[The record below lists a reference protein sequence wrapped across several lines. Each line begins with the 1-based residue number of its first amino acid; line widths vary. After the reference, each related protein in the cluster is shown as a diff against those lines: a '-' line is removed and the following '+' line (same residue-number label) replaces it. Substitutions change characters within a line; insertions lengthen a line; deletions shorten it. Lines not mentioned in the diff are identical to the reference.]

1 MSSPTRANDAHP
13 AIRDP
18 SPIVEWLIQ
27 PAFQLLVAVL
37 SLVAVLAFSAFF
49 YLYRPYDGLGVYSE
63 NPLGEIYE
71 VVPGGPGAQAGIQPG
86 DLILAIDNRPLN
98 PNLSAPRYQSG
109 IRQGNVVVYRLQRGG
124 ETIEIPLR
132 IGSYWSDL
140 PLLAS
145 YLGIQLLSFGLWVI
159 GLLLVLFTPPGD
171 ARARLLGLGFLLAGA
186 AAAAGGASGWNSFW
200 SANTIQKTLLCLLAA
215 ILITA
220 HLTFPEVTFPKYR
233 PRMIAAAWIAALLL
247 CALVIANDWLLAP
260 QGSSLLT
267 SYGISLR
274 QVVLIVFLLAWLA
287 SLALLARSRLAAA
300 SPETR
305 RQTGIILWGMLLGIS
320 PFFTLTLLPYLI
332 LGEEYVTGAFSI
344 LFLILLPLA
353 YAYVIFQRQLLR
365 IDLVINRLL
374 VTFVVLLLIL
384 TLSILLFGAI
394 TLAFDLPSNTPLYG
408 GLVAALIAL
417 PFPWLQARVQ
427 ARVNRVLYGSHYDS
441 LAIAADLSQRLAGAM
456 ERQALIDTLTTYLPR
471 QIGVLEAALWLDDGR
486 GLRLVEESSQPNP
499 NLDVQPLFHFAF
511 QENLQPARAA
521 ELWRRFPDQ
530 MEAQAANFAWSRLF
544 VPLVYEAQLNGL
556 LVLGSRVAGEV
567 YSDQDLLMLSAV
579 ARQAGLAWANVLLVE
594 QYRRISQ
601 ELVRSD
607 EAQRKQLAGDL
618 HDSLLQDLFYIKQ
631 MLYQRRADA
640 DLVAQIGAS
649 IDRLRQ
655 VIKAQRP
662 AVLDRGLRLAFEDLV
677 DEARRRAN
685 GTPHIE
691 LTLELADELDLP
703 EETLTHIYRIAQE
716 ALANALK
723 YAQAKSVRLSLHAI
737 KPTGLRL
744 VVADDGNGMV
754 QFNRLDTSTSAH
766 FGMALMRE
774 RAAMIGAAL
783 TIQSQ
788 PGSGTKVILEL
799 CNEA

>member
-1 MSSPTRANDAHP
+1 L
-13 AIRDP
+13 
-18 SPIVEWLIQ
+18 VQ
-27 PAFQLLVAVL
+27 PAFQLAVAVL
-37 SLVAVLAFSAFF
+37 GIVAVLAFSAFF

-71 VVPGGPGAQAGIQPG
+71 VVPGGPGAQAGIQVG
-86 DLILAIDNRPLN
+86 DLILAIDNRSLN
-98 PNLSAPRYQSG
+98 PSVSAPRYRPG
-109 IRQGNVVVYRLQRGG
+109 IRQGDVVMYRLQRGA
-124 ETIEIPLR
+124 ETLEIPVQ
-132 IGSYWSDL
+132 IGSYWNDL

-145 YLGIQLLSFGLWVI
+145 YLGIQLLSLGLWLI
-159 GLLLVLFTPPGD
+159 GLLLVVFTSPGD

-200 SANTIQKTLLCLLAA
+200 GANTIQKILLSLLAA
-215 ILITA
+215 ILLTA
-220 HLTFPEVTFPKYR
+220 HLTFPKVTFPKYR
-233 PRMIAAAWIAALLL
+233 PRLITAAWLATLLL
-247 CALVIANDWLLAP
+247 CVLVIAGDWLLAH
-260 QGSSLLT
+260 QGVSLHIT
-267 SYGISLR
+267 YGISLR
-274 QVVLIVFLLAWLA
+274 QIVLTVFLLAWLA
-287 SLALLARSRLAAA
+287 SIASLARSRLAAA

-305 RQTGIILWGMLLGIS
+305 RQTGIIIWGMLLGIS

-394 TLAFDLPSNTPLYG
+394 ALAFDLPRNTPLYG

-456 ERQALIDTLTTYLPR
+456 ERHALIDTLVKYLPR
-471 QIGVLEAALWLDDGR
+471 QMGVLETALWLNDGR
-486 GLRLVEESSQPNP
+486 SLRLVEGNLEPNSIQD
-499 NLDVQPLFHFAF
+499 LQQVFHSVF
-511 QENLQPARAA
+511 QDNLQPARAA
-521 ELWRRFPDQ
+521 ELWARFPDQ
-530 MEAQAANFAWSRLF
+530 MEAQAAKFAWSRLF
-544 VPLVYEAQLNGL
+544 VPLVYEEQLNGL

-579 ARQAGLAWANVLLVE
+579 SRQAGLAWANVLLVE

-631 MLYQRRADA
+631 LLYQRRADA
-640 DLVAQIGAS
+640 ELVEQLGAS

-662 AVLDRGLRLAFEDLV
+662 AVLDRGLKLAFEDLV
-677 DEARRRAN
+677 GEACRRTN
-685 GTPHIE
+685 GAPQIALE
-691 LTLELADELDLP
+691 LELADELDLP
-703 EETLTHIYRIAQE
+703 EESLTHIYRIAQE

-723 YAQAKSVRLSLHAI
+723 YAQAKSVRISLHAARQD
-737 KPTGLRL
+737 GLRL
-744 VVADDGNGMV
+744 VVEDDGIGMDHLNPIEV
-754 QFNRLDTSTSAH
+754 SNSGH
-766 FGMALMRE
+766 FGLALMRE
-774 RAAMIGAAL
+774 RAAMIGATL
-783 TIQSQ
+783 SIQSQ
-788 PGSGTKVILEL
+788 SGGGTSVTLEL
-799 CNEA
+799 CNGF